1 MSYDNYIIVG
11 KVLTTHGIKGYLTIK
26 TFTSIPSD
34 IFKYKLYIKNNEGLM
49 NIKIEDQNFMPKKTI
64 MKIEDLNSI
73 EECQDYIGLDL
84 FALKK
89 DLPETESDEF
99 YWHELIGS
107 DVLNHD
113 GIQLG
118 QVEDIFTSGE
128 NDILIIKGKDSKKE
142 TYIPFLKKNI
152 ISFENNTLIVKWDN
166 AI

>member
-11 KVLTTHGIKGYLTIK
+11 KVLTTHGIKGYLTIR

-34 IFKYKLYIKNNEGLM
+34 IFKYKLYIKNNGEFM

-64 MKIEDLNSI
+64 MKIEGLNSI
-73 EECQDYIGLDL
+73 EACQDYIGLDL
-84 FALKK
+84 LALKK
-89 DLPETESDEF
+89 DLPDTESDEY

-107 DVLNHD
+107 DVMNHD

-118 QVEDIFTSGE
+118 LVEDIFTSGE
-128 NDILIIKGKDSKKE
+128 NDILIIKDKDSKKE
-142 TYIPFLKKNI
+142 TYIPFLKNNI
-152 ISFENNTLIVKWDN
+152 ISFENNILTVKWDN